1 MSAGLWLFRNFYEI
15 QVSASTATT
24 YTSIDVDSIS
34 ASTSISGSTI
44 EVSLP
49 IVNYAVGAYYC
60 IIDDSLYDRDVIY
73 DLEWVVRYTSSSPI
87 RSLPTRFKL
96 YDGIGNGVVVREILY
111 ELKKPMPMTV
121 IINKRP
127 LDYEVNHQ

>member
-24 YTSIDVDSIS
+24 YISINVDSIS
-34 ASTSISGSTI
+34 ASTSLSGNTI
-44 EVSLP
+44 EASLP
-49 IVNYAVGAYYC
+49 IVNYAVGSYYC

-73 DLEWVVRYTSSSPI
+73 DLDWIVRYVPSSPL

-96 YDGIGNGVVVREILY
+96 YDGIGNGIVVREILY
-111 ELKKPMPMTV
+111 ELKSSTPVTV
-121 IINKRP
+121 IIK
-127 LDYEVNHQ
+127 